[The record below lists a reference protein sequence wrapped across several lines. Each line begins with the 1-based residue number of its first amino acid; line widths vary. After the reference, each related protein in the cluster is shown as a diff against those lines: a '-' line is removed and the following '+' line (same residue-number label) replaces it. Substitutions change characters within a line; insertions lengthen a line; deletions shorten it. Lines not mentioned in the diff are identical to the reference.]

1 MKVKDNIVLERTSLS
16 VNDKLILDD
25 QGRTS
30 GGYRSVPSLSDMF
43 QLPLNRRELGMQV
56 YVESTN
62 TLYTLINNR
71 NGIVTVA
78 DDWAASGSYMGFA
91 QEAIDILSNLNTL
104 I

>member
-30 GGYRSVPSLSDMF
+30 GGYRSVPTLADMY

-56 YVESTN
+56 YVDATN
-62 TLYTLINNR
+62 TVYTLTNNR
-71 NGIVTVA
+71 NCVVTIA

-91 QEAIDILSNLNTL
+91 QEAIDLLSELNTL
-104 I
+104 T